1 MKGKIEKEKATRLIN
16 CGMVILITAGYKD
29 KTTITPCAWYLPL
42 SKKPPSV
49 AVALAK
55 IHFSSQLIKKSE
67 EFIINIP
74 PWSLLEKV
82 ILCGSFSGEDRDKFK
97 EAKLTPQKASVLV
110 KTPKI
115 KECIGHLECV
125 LFDIKEITD
134 HYLFFGEIIY
144 AEAETEHFKNNF
156 WDTTKVDFIF
166 HLGGRF
172 FFKSSPFLEFKK

>member
-1 MKGKIEKEKATRLIN
+1 MKVRIEKEKATRLIN

-29 KTTITPCAWYLPL
+29 KTTITPCAWHLPL

-49 AVALAK
+49 AIALAR

-82 ILCGSFSGEDRDKFK
+82 IFCGSFSGQDKDKFK
-97 EAKLTPQKASVLV
+97 EAGLTPQKANSLI

-115 KECIGHLECV
+115 KECVGHLECA
-125 LFDIKEITD
+125 LFDIKEIAD
-134 HYLFFGEIIY
+134 HYLFFGEVIY
-144 AEAETEHFKNNF
+144 TEAEHNYFKGDF
-156 WDTTKVDFIF
+156 WDTRKIDFIF
-166 HLGGRF
+166 HLGGKF
-172 FFKSSPFLEFKK
+172 FFKSAPFLEFKK